1 MAAVS
6 TLAMVGLAVAA
17 VGTAG
22 SLYMQSQANSAAQD
36 AAKAQR
42 KAAGVQVAQNAA
54 QAAAERRQQ
63 AREERIKRA
72 QIMQAAENTGTA
84 SGSGEAG
91 ALGGMSTQLGVNV
104 GFNQSMINFGKQ
116 QTQYG
121 QMAADANTRAN
132 QYNSYGNLFS
142 QAGSMGSGLFSSVGG
157 WKALK

>member
-42 KAAGVQVAQNAA
+42 KAAGVQVAQNAS

-84 SGSGEAG
+84 SSSGEVG
-91 ALGGMSTQLGVNV
+91 ALGGMNTQLGANI
-104 GFNQSMINFGKQ
+104 GFNQSMINLGRQ
-116 QTQYG
+116 QTQFS

-132 QYNSYGNLFS
+132 QYSNYGSMFQ
-142 QAGSMGSGLFSSVGG
+142 QAGSLGSGLFSSVGG